1 MKFTSEVFLNG
12 GIHRMGEKRVVMNKE
27 APTLS
32 HSSEGK
38 RILIFSPD
46 PDLAK
51 SIALLLERQY
61 EIVYVTR
68 LEYLRE
74 RISSL
79 APDLMLI
86 DLFSFQGEIAKL
98 LVVIQSTRV
107 SRPIIFL
114 RGYRHWMFEIE
125 EAIQKLGTMI
135 FYKPVDILLV
145 ADAINRIVEDQNKRR
160 FKWTR

>member
-1 MKFTSEVFLNG
+1 MNLSGRLHGMT
-12 GIHRMGEKRVVMNKE
+12 EKRDRTTGKVSGLNNAGE
-27 APTLS
+27 S
-32 HSSEGK
+32 K

-74 RISSL
+74 RISSIC
-79 APDLMLI
+79 PDLMLI

-98 LVVIQSTRV
+98 LVVLQSTSV
-107 SRPIIFL
+107 SSPIIFL

-125 EAIQKLGTMI
+125 EAIQKLGAII
-135 FYKPVDILLV
+135 FYKPVDILLI
-145 ADAINRIVEDQNKRR
+145 ADAIGRIVEEQNEGKV
-160 FKWTR
+160 KWTRS

>member
-1 MKFTSEVFLNG
+1 M
-12 GIHRMGEKRVVMNKE
+12 HEKRVATGAKF
-27 APTLS
+27 PSLDQK
-32 HSSEGK
+32 HSARK
-38 RILIFSPD
+38 VLIFSPD

-61 EIVYVTR
+61 AIEYVTR

-74 RISSL
+74 RISTA
-79 APDLMLI
+79 APDLLLI

-98 LVVIQSTRV
+98 LVVLQSTRV

-125 EAIQKLGTMI
+125 EAIQKMGAII
-135 FYKPVDILLV
+135 FYKPVDILLI
-145 ADAINRIVEDQNKRR
+145 ADAINQIVGDQKAP
-160 FKWTR
+160 TRSKLNQ

>member
-1 MKFTSEVFLNG
+1 MS
-12 GIHRMGEKRVVMNKE
+12 EKRVVAGKQVHSPHE
-27 APTLS
+27 A
-32 HSSEGK
+32 SEGK

-51 SIALLLERQY
+51 SIAMLLERQY

-68 LEYLRE
+68 LEYLLE
-74 RISSL
+74 RIATLS
-79 APDLMLI
+79 PDLMLI

-98 LVVIQSTRV
+98 LVVIQSTRLA
-107 SRPIIFL
+107 RPIIFL

-145 ADAINRIVEDQNKRR
+145 ADAISRIVEDQNRRR
-160 FKWTR
+160 FSWTR

>member
-1 MKFTSEVFLNG
+1 MS
-12 GIHRMGEKRVVMNKE
+12 EKRVVDGKRVGTPN
-27 APTLS
+27 

-68 LEYLRE
+68 LEQLRE
-74 RISSL
+74 RIATI

-86 DLFSFQGEIAKL
+86 DLFSFQGEIVKL
-98 LVVIQSTRV
+98 LVVMQSTHV

-145 ADAINRIVEDQNKRR
+145 ADAISRIVEDQNARR
-160 FKWTR
+160 FTWTR

>member
-1 MKFTSEVFLNG
+1 
-12 GIHRMGEKRVVMNKE
+12 MGEKRAVAGKQVPALN
-27 APTLS
+27 

-74 RISSL
+74 RISTL

-145 ADAINRIVEDQNKRR
+145 ADAISRIVEDQNKRR
-160 FKWTR
+160 FKWTRSRTP